1 MLQLFKI
8 IHAEVFK
15 FLVIF
20 WAIKEQV
27 LYSPETDPD
36 PKPISWAPGCGFT
49 HRLPPWCYQSVNFV
63 SAETVM
69 WDMAALWQVWSR
81 HCSVHSRVGRF
92 PAEQNGINKLQWEIL
107 VLFIL
112 IVNIAEKKL
121 LSYTVSWKYSAVK
134 VWHVAVFNDL
144 ICTGTGTIFWSTNNP
159 GLRLGIPTSRKTI
172 ASFDGCNEW
181 VSTVNPPVSY
191 R

>member
-1 MLQLFKI
+1 MNQSFCLVFLYKIEKKILIMLQLFKI

-36 PKPISWAPGCGFT
+36 PKPTSWAPGCGFT

-92 PAEQNGINKLQWEIL
+92 TAEQNSINKLQWEIL

-112 IVNIAEKKL
+112 IVNIAKK
-121 LSYTVSWKYSAVK
+121 SYCRIQGAES
-134 VWHVAVFNDL
+134 
-144 ICTGTGTIFWSTNNP
+144 
-159 GLRLGIPTSRKTI
+159 I
-172 ASFDGCNEW
+172 A
-181 VSTVNPPVSY
+181 